1 MHWSRMMTGSITIA
15 VISLI
20 GLSACNEPDNMTSG
34 PPALQYGL
42 DETCDETRDGVRLV
56 MYYDAP
62 SETFLGTLGNT
73 TEDIVQQIR
82 VRLRLSNGADVL
94 TPHFPL
100 DPGEEDDVFFDVSQA
115 RSFTTW
121 DAYPVVGP

>member
-1 MHWSRMMTGSITIA
+1 MNWSRRMTGALTIA

-20 GLSACNEPDNMTSG
+20 GLVACNEPDNMTSG

-56 MYYDAP
+56 MRYDAP

-73 TEDIVQQIR
+73 TEDILQQVR
-82 VRLRLSNGADVL
+82 VRLRLSNGTDVL
-94 TPHFPL
+94 TPQFGL
-100 DPGEEDDVFFDVSQA
+100 NPGEEGDVTFDVSA
-115 RSFTTW
+115 AWSFTTW